1 MQLGDQ
7 KVSRRV
13 ANVLRGV
20 MSYSEPIFLRRTR
33 KQAGCSPL
41 SESADSYCGLNQV
54 VMETDMV
61 CPILEQQLSYNYRA
75 WLNELE
81 WKRSICAKL
90 LYARRLKR
98 GCLTFVLSYPETIHL

>member
-1 MQLGDQ
+1 
-7 KVSRRV
+7 
-13 ANVLRGV
+13 
-20 MSYSEPIFLRRTR
+20 
-33 KQAGCSPL
+33 
-41 SESADSYCGLNQV
+41 
-54 VMETDMV
+54 MV

-98 GCLTFVLSYPETIHL
+98 GCLTFALSYPETIHLKRTREAQVVYLPLFLLFRKSIFKYYGN